1 MIAFLAF
8 CTLTIAFFVGS
19 VFISMCLRSRN
30 RTKYRRGHQ
39 VVTLGQEAF
48 IEEERA
54 YKRRRDQFE
63 VGMGE
68 CVQRVV
74 GIGLGVVAVLVLI
87 IVVFFNVVL

>member
-8 CTLTIAFFVGS
+8 CTLAIAFIVGS
-19 VFISMCLRSRN
+19 AFISLCLGSRN

-39 VVTLGQEAF
+39 VITLGQEAF
-48 IEEERA
+48 IEGERA
-54 YKRRRDQFE
+54 YKRRRDPFE
-63 VGMGE
+63 VVMGE

-74 GIGLGVVAVLVLI
+74 GIGLGVVAVLVLL